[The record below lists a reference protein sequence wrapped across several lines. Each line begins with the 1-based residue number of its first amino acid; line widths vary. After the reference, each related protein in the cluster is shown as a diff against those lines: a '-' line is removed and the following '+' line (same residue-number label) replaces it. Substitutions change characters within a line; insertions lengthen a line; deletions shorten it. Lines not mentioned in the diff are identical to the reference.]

1 MRRALLLFILVLLV
15 AVGVLVRAPLLAAQT
30 SAQVQIGKVALSKV
44 ADWQRGTLDGLL
56 VSNNADGELRLAD
69 GSKSGTFTS
78 AAIQAVFPPN
88 NGAGTFNAVG
98 AVWKANVPV
107 STTLQLEVR
116 GGSTTTETAAAA
128 WQPLPIGDARSQTD
142 DGALALE
149 SVRMFPATS
158 AFLQFRA
165 TLSTAANNAS
175 PELQEI
181 SFSFLNATNGPPH
194 AAGLPR
200 VPAPYGQATLTT
212 PPQIIQRDSWG
223 APAPTIAIVRQTPR
237 GIILHQIGADDVADA
252 PPFLRALAAYDTE
265 VLGWDDLPFHFVID
279 RDGTIFAG
287 RAGGPTATVA
297 RFSGGDAAI
306 HVALIGSSATPSQQQ
321 SALASLLAWLGQAY
335 DIPPT
340 GQHTL
345 EASNGTPTTRPNI
358 VTHFDVA
365 PESGDPSPELRVQ
378 LDPLRQ
384 NADQITVRAR
394 WYFAEGNA
402 LNFQERLAVLNPSG
416 GTANVRFNLLRQP
429 GPAVLRDA
437 TVPSGGR
444 ADLVVN
450 EQFNDTTDVPAIIES
465 NAPVVAERFMSFGND
480 ITAGPGVSQ
489 PSRVWYFAEGSTSG
503 TDKTYLLLFN
513 PQSADA
519 NATITYMQNDGR
531 TAQQQVKIAPLQRTV
546 VTVGDGLVDAGFGA
560 RVIATAPIVVER
572 TMIFGPDS
580 SATTGGVHTAHGIVK
595 LSRHWYFA
603 EGTTQAPFQMNILVL
618 NPNAQPANVAV
629 TFLTDSGTSLTRKY
643 AVPPQT
649 RLPINVNEVVPELGI
664 ATTVVSDRPVAAE
677 RAMYWNNSGGSSA
690 SPTAGAANAGATE
703 PAFTWL
709 FADGRTSDNFLEY
722 LLLSNP
728 SQNQARVTVEFV
740 LADGKKG
747 AQSVVMA
754 GGSRYTLAAHQLYPG
769 QVALAATVR
778 STQPIVA
785 ERSLYPGAPGSATNR
800 GGATA
805 LGVPEVAP

>member
-1 MRRALLLFILVLLV
+1 L
-15 AVGVLVRAPLLAAQT
+15 
-30 SAQVQIGKVALSKV
+30 
-44 ADWQRGTLDGLL
+44 
-56 VSNNADGELRLAD
+56 N
-69 GSKSGTFTS
+69 
-78 AAIQAVFPPN
+78 
-88 NGAGTFNAVG
+88 
-98 AVWKANVPV
+98 
-107 STTLQLEVR
+107 LEVR
-116 GGSTTTETAAAA
+116 GSPTPEDIGAVA

-142 DGALALE
+142 DGAMALE
-149 SVRMFPATS
+149 SVRIFPAATT
-158 AFLQFRA
+158 FLQFRA

-181 SFSFLNATNGPPH
+181 TLSYLDSTDGPPH

-200 VPAPYGQATLTT
+200 VPAPYGPVTLTA

-223 APAPTIAIVRQTPR
+223 APAPAAPIVRQTPR

-252 PPFLRALAAYDTE
+252 PPFLRALAAYDTQ

-279 RDGTIFAG
+279 RDGNIYAG
-287 RAGGPTATVA
+287 RAGGPTAAVA

-306 HVALIGSSATPSQQQ
+306 HVALIGSSALPAQQQ
-321 SALASLLAWLGQAY
+321 IALSSTLAWLGQAY
-335 DIPPT
+335 GIAPI

-345 EASNGTPTTRPNI
+345 EASGGAPATRQNI
-358 VTHFDVA
+358 VTHFDIA
-365 PESGDPSPELRVQ
+365 PESGDPPPDLRAQ
-378 LDPLRQ
+378 LDALRQ
-384 NADQITVRAR
+384 SADQMTVRAR

-402 LNFQERLAVLNPSG
+402 LTFSERLAVLNPSG

-437 TVPSGGR
+437 TVPAGGR
-444 ADLVVN
+444 ADLQVS
-450 EQFNDTTDVPAIIES
+450 ELFNDTSDVPAIVEA
-465 NAPVVAERFMSFGND
+465 NAPVIAERFMSNGSD

-489 PSRVWYFAEGSTSG
+489 PSRVWYFAEGSTNG

-513 PQSADA
+513 PQAGDA
-519 NATITYMQNDGR
+519 SATITYMQNDGR
-531 TAQQQVKIAPLQRTV
+531 TAEQSVKIPPQQRTV
-546 VTVGDGLVDAGFGA
+546 VTVGDGLAGAGFGA
-560 RVIATAPIVVER
+560 RVIASVPIVVER

-580 SATTGGVHTAHGIVK
+580 STGAGGVHTTHGIVT

-603 EGTTQAPFQMNILVL
+603 EGTTQPPFQMNILVL
-618 NPNAQPANVAV
+618 NPNAQPTNVAV

-649 RLPINVNEVVPELGI
+649 RLPISVNEVVPALGI
-664 ATTVVSDRPVAAE
+664 ATSIVADRPIAAE
-677 RAMYWNNSGGSSA
+677 RAMYWNNSGGSSTTP
-690 SPTAGAANAGATE
+690 SVGAANAGAIA
-703 PAFTWL
+703 PAFTWR

-728 SQNQARVTVEFV
+728 NKNQARVMVEFV
-740 LADGKKG
+740 LADGKKVS
-747 AQSVVMA
+747 QSVVMA

-769 QVALAATVR
+769 QPALAATVR

-785 ERSLYPGAPGSATNR
+785 ERSLYLGEPGSAANR

>member
-1 MRRALLLFILVLLV
+1 MRRALLLFILVML
-15 AVGVLVRAPLLAAQT
+15 AGVGVFVRAPLLAAQT
-30 SAQVQIGKVALSKV
+30 SVQVQIGKVSLSKV

-56 VSNNADGELRLAD
+56 ISNNADGELRLAD
-69 GSKSGTFTS
+69 ASTSGTFTS
-78 AAIQAVFPPN
+78 DIVRTDFS
-88 NGAGTFNAVG
+88 FNAVG
-98 AVWKANVPV
+98 AVWKAIVPV
-107 STTLQLEVR
+107 STTLKLEVR
-116 GGSTTTETAAAA
+116 GGPTPGELGAVA
-128 WQPLPIGDARSQTD
+128 WQPLPGGDARSQTD

-149 SVRMFPATS
+149 SVRVFPAATT
-158 AFLQFRA
+158 FLQFRA

-181 SFSFLNATNGPPH
+181 ALSYLDATDGPPR

-200 VPAPYGQATLTT
+200 VPAPYGPVTLTA

-223 APAPTIAIVRQTPR
+223 ASAPTAPIVRQTPR

-252 PPFLRALAAYDTE
+252 PPFLRALAAYDTQ
-265 VLGWDDLPFHFVID
+265 VLGWDDLPYHFVID
-279 RDGTIFAG
+279 RDGTIYAA
-287 RAGGPTATVA
+287 RAGGPTASVA
-297 RFSGGDAAI
+297 RFSGGDAALQ
-306 HVALIGSSATPSQQQ
+306 VALIGSSALPAQQQ
-321 SALASLLAWLGQAY
+321 TALASLLAWLGQAY
-335 DIPPT
+335 GIAPT

-345 EASNGTPTTRPNI
+345 VASGGAPATRPNI
-358 VTHFDVA
+358 VTHFDIA
-365 PESGDPSPELRVQ
+365 PESGDPSPDMRAQ
-378 LDPLRQ
+378 LDALRQ
-384 NADQITVRAR
+384 SADQLTVRAR

-402 LNFQERLAVLNPSG
+402 LTFSERLAVLNPNA

-437 TVPSGGR
+437 TVPAGGR
-444 ADLVVN
+444 ADLLVN
-450 EQFNDTTDVPAIIES
+450 DLFNDTSDVPAIVES

-489 PSRVWYFAEGSTSG
+489 PSRVWYFAEGSTNG

-513 PQSADA
+513 PQAADA
-519 NATITYMQNDGR
+519 SATITYMQNDGR
-531 TAQQQVKIAPLQRTV
+531 TAEQFVKIAPLQRTV
-546 VTVGDGLVDAGFGA
+546 VTVGDGLAGVGFGA
-560 RVIATAPIVVER
+560 RVIATQPIVAER
-572 TMIFGPDS
+572 TMIFGPAS
-580 SATTGGVHTAHGIVK
+580 SATAGGVHTAHGIVK

-618 NPNAQPANVAV
+618 NPNAQPTNVAV

-664 ATTVVSDRPVAAE
+664 ATTIVADRPIAAE
-677 RAMYWNNSGGSSA
+677 RSMYWNNSGGSAPAPS
-690 SPTAGAANAGATE
+690 AGAANAGATE

-709 FADGRTSDNFLEY
+709 FADGRTSDSFLEY

-728 SQNQARVTVEFV
+728 SKNQARVTVEFV
-740 LADGKKG
+740 LADGKK
-747 AQSVVMA
+747 ASQSVVMA

-769 QVALAATVR
+769 QPALAATVR

-785 ERSLYPGAPGSATNR
+785 ERSLYPGAPGSAANR

-805 LGVPEVAP
+805 LGVPEVTP

>member
-1 MRRALLLFILVLLV
+1 MRRALLLFILVIL
-15 AVGVLVRAPLLAAQT
+15 AGVGLLVRAPLLAAQT
-30 SAQVQIGKVALSKV
+30 SVQVHIGRAMLSKV

-69 GSKSGTFTS
+69 GSTSGTFTS
-78 AAIQAVFPPN
+78 AAIRTDFS
-88 NGAGTFNAVG
+88 FNAVG
-98 AVWKANVPV
+98 AVWKANVPI

-116 GGSTTTETAAAA
+116 GSPTITDVAAAV
-128 WQPLPIGDARSQTD
+128 WQPLPAGDARSQSD

-149 SVRMFPATS
+149 SVRVFSATTT
-158 AFLQFRA
+158 FLQFRA
-165 TLSTAANNAS
+165 TLSTAATNAS

-181 SFSFLNATNGPPH
+181 TLSYLDATDGPPR

-200 VPAPYGQATLTT
+200 VPAPYGSVTLTT

-223 APAPTIAIVRQTPR
+223 ASAPTVPVVRQTPR
-237 GIILHQIGADDVADA
+237 GIILHQIGADDVLDA
-252 PPFLRALAAYDTE
+252 PPFLRALAAYDTQ

-279 RDGTIFAG
+279 REGTVYTG

-306 HVALIGSSATPSQQQ
+306 HVALIGSSAPATQQQ
-321 SALASLLAWLGQAY
+321 AALASLLAWLGQAY
-335 DIPPT
+335 GIAPT

-345 EASNGTPTTRPNI
+345 AASGGAPATRPNI

-365 PESGDPSPELRVQ
+365 PESGDPSPDLRSQ
-378 LDPLRQ
+378 LDSLRQ
-384 NADQITVRAR
+384 SADQATVRAR

-402 LNFQERLAVLNPSG
+402 LNFSERLSVLNPSG
-416 GTANVRFNLLRQP
+416 GTANVRFSLLRQP
-429 GPAVLRDA
+429 GPAVVRDA
-437 TVPSGGR
+437 TVLTGGR
-444 ADLVVN
+444 ADLLVN
-450 EQFNDTTDVPAIIES
+450 DQFNDTSDVPAIVES

-503 TDKTYLLLFN
+503 TDKTFLLLFN
-513 PQSADA
+513 PQAVDA
-519 NATITYMQNDGR
+519 SATITYMQNDGR
-531 TAQQQVKIAPLQRTV
+531 TAAQLVKIAPLQRTV
-546 VTVGDGLVDAGFGA
+546 VTVGDGLSGAGFGA
-560 RVIATAPIVVER
+560 RVIANEPIVAER

-629 TFLTDSGTSLTRKY
+629 TFLTDSGTSLTRNY
-643 AVPPQT
+643 AIPPQT
-649 RLPINVNEVVPELGI
+649 RLPINVNEVVPALGI
-664 ATTVVSDRPVAAE
+664 ATTVVADRPVAAE
-677 RAMYWNNSGGSSA
+677 RAMYWNNSGGSSTVP
-690 SPTAGAANAGATE
+690 SAGAASAGATE

-740 LADGKKG
+740 LANGTK
-747 AQSVVMA
+747 ASQSVVMA

-785 ERSLYPGAPGSATNR
+785 ERSLYPGAPGSADNR

>member
-1 MRRALLLFILVLLV
+1 MRRALLLFILVML
-15 AVGVLVRAPLLAAQT
+15 AGVGVLVRAPSLVAQT
-30 SAQVQIGKVALSKV
+30 SVQVKIGKSMLSKV

-69 GSKSGTFTS
+69 ASTSGTFTS
-78 AAIQAVFPPN
+78 AAIRADFP
-88 NGAGTFNAVG
+88 FSAVG

-107 STTLQLEVR
+107 STTLLLEVR
-116 GGSTTTETAAAA
+116 GGPTTTDVAAAA
-128 WQPLPIGDARSQTD
+128 WQPLPVGDARSQTD
-142 DGALALE
+142 DGAMALE
-149 SVRMFPATS
+149 SVRVFTATTT
-158 AFLQFRA
+158 FMQFRA

-181 SFSFLNATNGPPH
+181 TLSYLDATDGPPR

-200 VPAPYGQATLTT
+200 VPAPYGPVTLTA

-223 APAPTIAIVRQTPR
+223 ASAPTAPVARQTPR

-252 PPFLRALAAYDTE
+252 PPFLRALAAYDTQ

-279 RDGTIFAG
+279 RDGTVYAG
-287 RAGGPTATVA
+287 RAGGPTATVS

-306 HVALIGSSATPSQQQ
+306 HIALIGSTVPPTQQQ
-321 SALASLLAWLGQAY
+321 TALASLLAWLGQAY
-335 DIPPT
+335 AIAPT
-340 GQHTL
+340 GQHAL
-345 EASNGTPTTRPNI
+345 PANGGAPATRPNI

-365 PESGDPSPELRVQ
+365 AVSGDPSPNLRAQ
-378 LDPLRQ
+378 LDALRQ
-384 NADQITVRAR
+384 SADKETVRAR

-402 LNFQERLAVLNPSG
+402 LNFSERLSVLNPSG
-416 GTANVRFNLLRQP
+416 ATANVRFTLLRQP
-429 GPAVLRDA
+429 GPAIVRDA
-437 TVPSGGR
+437 TVLTGGR
-444 ADLVVN
+444 ADLLVN
-450 EQFNDTTDVPAIIES
+450 DQFNDTSDVPAIVES

-513 PQSADA
+513 PQTVDA
-519 NATITYMQNDGR
+519 KATITYMQNDGR
-531 TAQQQVKIAPLQRTV
+531 TAAQLVEIAPLQRTV
-546 VTVGDGLVDAGFGA
+546 VTVGDGLSGAGFGA
-560 RVIATAPIVVER
+560 RVIANEPIVAER

-643 AVPPQT
+643 AIPPQT
-649 RLPINVNEVVPELGI
+649 RLPINVNEVVPALGI
-664 ATTVVSDRPVAAE
+664 ATTVVADRPVAVE
-677 RAMYWNNSGGSSA
+677 RAMYWNNSGGSSTIP
-690 SPTAGAANAGATE
+690 SAGAANAGATE
-703 PAFTWL
+703 PAFTWR

-728 SQNQARVTVEFV
+728 SQNQARVSVEFV
-740 LADGKKG
+740 LADGTK
-747 AQSVVMA
+747 ASQSVVMA

-785 ERSLYPGAPGSATNR
+785 ERSLYPGAPGSAANR

>member
-1 MRRALLLFILVLLV
+1 MRRALLLFIPVLL
-15 AVGVLVRAPLLAAQT
+15 ASVGLLVRAPLLAAQT
-30 SAQVQIGKVALSKV
+30 SVQVQIGKVSLSKL

-56 VSNNADGELRLAD
+56 ISNNADGELRLVDA
-69 GSKSGTFTS
+69 GKLGTFTS
-78 AAIQAVFPPN
+78 DVVRTDFS
-88 NGAGTFNAVG
+88 FNAVG
-98 AVWKANVPV
+98 AVWKAIVPV
-107 STTLQLEVR
+107 STTVQLEVR
-116 GGSTTTETAAAA
+116 GGPTPAEVGTAA

-142 DGALALE
+142 DGAMALE
-149 SVRMFPATS
+149 SVRVFPAATT
-158 AFLQFRA
+158 FLQFRA

-181 SFSFLNATNGPPH
+181 TLSYLDATDGPPR

-200 VPAPYGQATLTT
+200 VPAPYGPVTLTA

-223 APAPTIAIVRQTPR
+223 ATAPTVPTVRQTPR
-237 GIILHQIGADDVADA
+237 GFILHQIGADDVVDA
-252 PPFLRALAAYDTE
+252 PPFLRALAAYDTQ

-279 RDGTIFAG
+279 RDGNVYAG
-287 RAGGPTATVA
+287 RAGGPTAAVS

-306 HVALIGSSATPSQQQ
+306 QVALIGNTVPATQQQ
-321 SALASLLAWLGQAY
+321 AALASLLAWLGQAY
-335 DIPPT
+335 AIAPS

-345 EASNGTPTTRPNI
+345 AASGGAPAIRPNI
-358 VTHFDVA
+358 VTHFDIA
-365 PESGDPSPELRVQ
+365 PESGDPSTGLRAQ
-378 LDPLRQ
+378 IDALRQ
-384 NADQITVRAR
+384 SVDQTTVRAR

-402 LNFQERLAVLNPSG
+402 LTFSERLAVLNPSA

-429 GPAVLRDA
+429 GPTVLRDA
-437 TVPSGGR
+437 TVPAGGR
-444 ADLVVN
+444 ADLLVN
-450 EQFNDTTDVPAIIES
+450 DQFNDTSDVPAIIES

-489 PSRVWYFAEGSTSG
+489 PSRVWYFAEGSTNG

-513 PQSADA
+513 PQSLDA
-519 NATITYMQNDGR
+519 TATITYIQNDGR
-531 TAQQQVKIAPLQRTV
+531 TAEQFVKIAPLQRTV
-546 VTVGDGLVDAGFGA
+546 VTVGDGLADAGFGA
-560 RVIATAPIVVER
+560 RVIATVPIVVER
-572 TMIFGPDS
+572 TMIFSPDN
-580 SATTGGVHTAHGIVK
+580 SATTGGVHTAPGIVK

-649 RLPINVNEVVPELGI
+649 RLPINVNEVVPALGI
-664 ATTVVSDRPVAAE
+664 ATTVVADRPIAAE
-677 RAMYWNNSGGSSA
+677 RAMYWNNSGGSSTTP
-690 SPTAGAANAGATE
+690 SAGAANAGATE
-703 PAFTWL
+703 PAFIWL

-728 SQNQARVTVEFV
+728 SKNQARVTVEFV
-740 LADGKKG
+740 LADGSK
-747 AQSVVMA
+747 ASQSVVMA
-754 GGSRYTLAAHQLYPG
+754 GGSRYTLAAHQLYPN
-769 QVALAATVR
+769 QLALAATVR

-785 ERSLYPGAPGSATNR
+785 ERSLYPGAPGSASNR

>member
-1 MRRALLLFILVLLV
+1 MRRALLLFILVLL
-15 AVGVLVRAPLLAAQT
+15 AGGALFVRAPSLAAQT
-30 SAQVQIGKVALSKV
+30 SIQVQIGKLSISKV

-56 VSNNADGELRLAD
+56 ISNNADGELRLAD
-69 GSKSGTFTS
+69 TSTSGTYTS
-78 AAIQAVFPPN
+78 DVVRTDFS
-88 NGAGTFNAVG
+88 FNAIG
-98 AVWKANVPV
+98 AVWKAAVPL
-107 STTLQLEVR
+107 STTLKLEVR
-116 GGSTTTETAAAA
+116 GGPTPGETGAAA

-142 DGALALE
+142 DGAMALE
-149 SVRMFPATS
+149 SVRVFSDTTTFA
-158 AFLQFRA
+158 QFRA
-165 TLSTAANNAS
+165 TLSTAANNTS

-181 SFSFLNATNGPPH
+181 TLSYLDATDGPPR

-200 VPAPYGQATLTT
+200 VPAPYGPVTLTT

-223 APAPTIAIVRQTPR
+223 AAAPAAPIVRQTPR
-237 GIILHQIGADDVADA
+237 GIILHQIGADDLADA
-252 PPFLRALAAYDTE
+252 PPFLRALAAYDTQ

-279 RDGTIFAG
+279 RDGNIYAG
-287 RAGGPTATVA
+287 RAGGPTSAVS
-297 RFSGGDAAI
+297 RFSGGDSAI
-306 HVALIGSSATPSQQQ
+306 QVALIGSSAPPTPQQA
-321 SALASLLAWLGQAY
+321 ALASLLAWLGQAY
-335 DIPPT
+335 AIAPT

-345 EASNGTPTTRPNI
+345 AASAGATTTRPNI
-358 VTHFDVA
+358 VTHFDIA
-365 PESGDPSPELRVQ
+365 PESADPPAAVRDQ
-378 LDPLRQ
+378 LGALRQ
-384 NADQITVRAR
+384 SADQTTVRAR

-402 LNFQERLAVLNPSG
+402 LNFAERLAVLNPSG
-416 GTANVRFNLLRQP
+416 GTAAVRFNLLRQP

-437 TVPSGGR
+437 TVPPGGR
-444 ADLVVN
+444 ADLLVTDL
-450 EQFNDTTDVPAIIES
+450 FNDVSDVPAIVES

-489 PSRVWYFAEGSTSG
+489 PSRVWYFAEGSTNG

-513 PQSADA
+513 PQTVDVS
-519 NATITYMQNDGR
+519 ATITYMQNDGR
-531 TAQQQVKIAPLQRTV
+531 TAEQSVSVAPLQRTV
-546 VTVGDGLVDAGFGA
+546 VVVGDGLPGVGFGA
-560 RVIATAPIVVER
+560 RVIASQPIVAER

-580 SATTGGVHTAHGIVK
+580 SVSTGGVHTAHGIVK

-618 NPNAQPANVAV
+618 NPNAQPTNVAV

-664 ATTVVSDRPVAAE
+664 ATTIVADRPIAAE
-677 RAMYWNNSGGSSA
+677 RAMYWNNSSGSTAPSA
-690 SPTAGAANAGATE
+690 GAATAGATD

-728 SQNQARVTVEFV
+728 NKNQASVTVEFV
-740 LADGKKG
+740 LTDGRK
-747 AQSVVMA
+747 ASQSLVMA

-785 ERSLYPGAPGSATNR
+785 ERSLYPGAPGSAANR